1 MERQAQKE
9 LMSLANGQQGYE
21 ASQSRL
27 SKLGRKWPLWG
38 CPQKYRSVSVNEQSL
53 WPWEPDLV
61 VNSSKHSYQPCYVH
75 SLLLWMDIH
84 AVMLYSI
91 QRRFKQVSFP
101 VCSHHILQVGNVPS
115 LSRWNTA
122 EGRRPYSCGGHWVTR
137 NTNSTRLDACFLKPS
152 SPQNSK
158 WQA

>member
-53 WPWEPDLV
+53 WPWEPDWV
-61 VNSSKHSYQPCYVH
+61 VNSSKHSYQPRYVH
-75 SLLLWMDIH
+75 SLLLGMDIRT
-84 AVMLYSI
+84 VMLYSI
-91 QRRFKQVSFP
+91 QRRFKQVPFP
-101 VCSHHILQVGNVPS
+101 VCSHHILQVGNAPS

-122 EGRRPYSCGGHWVTR
+122 EGRRPCSCGDHWVTR
-137 NTNSTRLDACFLKPS
+137 NTNLLGSMPAFWRPS